1 MYQTVLLSTIIPVA
15 AAIGGGA
22 ATAYWPPS
30 RRFRSIVQHLA
41 AGVVFA
47 AAAAELL
54 PDVIHANAPWS
65 TLLGAT
71 IGVLTMLALEQ
82 SEERFGGSVG
92 MTVVAGVDVFVD
104 GFVLGLGFLQ
114 GAKEGLLLTIAL
126 TVELLFLGLSV
137 AGAFGSDAGKPRV
150 VAVTTGIAMA
160 MPVGAV
166 VGLLLG
172 GLPQTILSGFF
183 AFGLVALLYLVT
195 EELLTEAHE
204 VPDTPMMPVAF
215 FVGFLGLIYLEEFL

>member
-1 MYQTVLLSTIIPVA
+1 MFQTVLLSTIIPVA

-22 ATAYWPPS
+22 ATACWPPS
-30 RRFRSIVQHLA
+30 QRFRSIVQHLA

-65 TLLGAT
+65 TLLGAV

-82 SEERFGGSVG
+82 SEARFGGSVG

-137 AGAFGSDAGKPRV
+137 AGAFGSGTSKPRI

-160 MPVGAV
+160 MSVGAV

-172 GLPQTILSGFF
+172 GLPPSILSGFF

-204 VPDTPMMPVAF
+204 VRDTPMMPVAF